1 MGMQPGAARPAPYSR
16 RLSPEKG
23 PGVCKRL
30 AGGRSFP
37 QETGVSA
44 PGASRRASPCAQTP
58 DPECRAQ
65 VESSSGLCTPGLKLL
80 CVLDKAQLTPGTQ
93 SPCGGSRLTSA
104 RTPLHTRP
112 GHPDGRHM
120 GRQLARG
127 AVPLP
132 PPYVGGSL
140 QPSFPKSVAG
150 QLGIYSTDGG
160 RPGLAHPPA
169 RGGLP
174 SHGTR
179 GIPA

>member
-1 MGMQPGAARPAPYSR
+1 MQ
-16 RLSPEKG
+16 K
-23 PGVCKRL
+23 
-30 AGGRSFP
+30 AG
-37 QETGVSA
+37 
-44 PGASRRASPCAQTP
+44 RRALLPTGDWGECTWRLPQGLPLRP
-58 DPECRAQ
+58 DPRPPSAGPRWRVLQ
-65 VESSSGLCTPGLKLL
+65 AFAHLVSSS
-80 CVLDKAQLTPGTQ
+80 CVLDKAQLTPGTH
-93 SPCGGSRLTSA
+93 SHCGGSRLTSA
-104 RTPLHTRP
+104 CTPLHTRP

-132 PPYVGGSL
+132 LPYVGGSL